1 MSLSH
6 LKERGAEERHG
17 FLVQKAG
24 APLQQRLPLPHQQVP
39 ASRPINCFESQV
51 HTLKYRSSLQEHHF
65 MFLYQILD
73 PIMVDL
79 LSPLHPV
86 FGGEGPPEVLQ
97 RLRPLALHLR
107 AHRSVRRQGRDLR
120 EIQKRVKY
128 H

>member
-1 MSLSH
+1 MPYCVYLRRIKVKVSCIVSLSLSH

-17 FLVQKAG
+17 FLVEEAG

-39 ASRPINCFESQV
+39 ASKPINCFIN
-51 HTLKYRSSLQEHHF
+51 K
-65 MFLYQILD
+65 
-73 PIMVDL
+73 VDTYGYL
-79 LSPLHPV
+79 VLSPLHPV
-86 FGGEGPPEVLQ
+86 LGGEGPPEVLQ